1 MKHINNS
8 YELPDDVPTDTLG
21 QYDFL
26 SAQSGS
32 RLSFAYS
39 AAVIMAIDH
48 FNNRNSSVV
57 PEVANIDPNCSIYFT
72 DPSFIDTNTDGGE
85 AVRELYNLVDEL
97 EEKPCAVLGTVE
109 GQTNIDMIPAV
120 NTYQIPLI
128 SYYTEDATFVAEK
141 GTIGLTL
148 SADGRARAMVNY
160 LKPRQFL
167 AFWYVAESERE
178 TALAE
183 ALVLHGGT
191 EFKVEIFRVE
201 TNDIVKDK
209 LKGLKDSGIKTIFL
223 SVLTPVDLYRY
234 ALVLSEM
241 EMLKPEYVYILP
253 PELIPTDFVSVLYG
267 EQLPGSPLHQLLS
280 GALVFDRL
288 DGYRANPD
296 TDKFL
301 ASWKQQG
308 NETIDKMNSLVPKS
322 AYYLAGP
329 TYFQTVKPANFASF
343 VYDSVIAVGLGACIA
358 EKESILLAQ
367 ELAEKGINP
376 DQENEEEADLLPFRG
391 FVPNTNRRS
400 NGAATGGSIS
410 RDLYVDNSLNSI
422 EIENNEA
429 ITLSHRIQIR
439 DLQFARENTTA
450 ARGTLLAG
458 MLETQFEGASGM
470 IDFGKEVGKERNYDT
485 MSIGLYNIRPEN
497 TTNSTNQTFFA
508 FLTFKYNSDGWT
520 EIPNAVIVY
529 RDGTTDEPDEFR
541 EYVNE
546 NFLSTGVRIM
556 GLFLMSIAWLLAFA
570 ALIALQ
576 IFRKDAVVQRAQPF
590 FLKMLCYGSIIMSS
604 AIFTLSWDEGAG
616 WSDTQLDI
624 ACALTPWFFF
634 IGQIVTFC
642 ALFTKLWRV
651 DKVLQ
656 FRRRAVTVSN
666 VMKPS
671 IALLAVSISILV
683 AWTVVDPWTWVRKV
697 TSELPA
703 ERYGQCTSKYF
714 AAWFG
719 PLVALLFVA
728 EILTMY
734 FAWKTADIPNDFRD
748 SGAVMY
754 ASFAQI
760 QSWAI
765 GVPMLVVLGTSSSDA
780 TYFGRIF
787 LIWIFAVSSVVV
799 VVGPKLVNAYRIR
812 RNPELGKAKSRVHVS
827 GLSGPNTSSSNY
839 APVMSSSSN
848 YLPVMSSNSGNE
860 TYPKS
865 QSQNEDPEGPLST
878 SYTH

>member
-1 MKHINNS
+1 MNS
-8 YELPDDVPTDTLG
+8 FD
-21 QYDFL
+21 QYNFL
-26 SAQSGS
+26 SPQSGS
-32 RLSFAYS
+32 RLSFAYT
-39 AAVIMAIDH
+39 AAVVMAIDH
-48 FNNRNSSVV
+48 FNNRNSSIV
-57 PEVANIDPNCSIYFT
+57 PEVANIDPNCSVYFT
-72 DPSFIDTNTDGGE
+72 DPSFIDTKTDGGQ
-85 AVRELYNLVDEL
+85 AVIELYDLVDEL

-109 GQTNIDMIPAV
+109 GQTNIDVIPAA
-120 NTYQIPLI
+120 NTYQVPLI
-128 SYYTEDATFVAEK
+128 SYYTDDATFVTEK

-160 LKPRQFL
+160 LRYRQFL

-178 TALAE
+178 TALAD
-183 ALVLHGGT
+183 ALVQHGGK
-191 EFKVEIFRVE
+191 EFRVEVFRVE
-201 TNDIVKDK
+201 TDDIVTEK
-209 LKGLKDSGIKTIFL
+209 LKRLRDSGIKTIFL
-223 SVLTPVDLYRY
+223 SVLKPVDLYKY
-234 ALVLSEM
+234 AVMLSEM
-241 EMLKPEYVYILP
+241 EMLAPEYVYILP
-253 PELIPTDFVSVLYG
+253 PEIIPTDFVSILYG

-288 DGYRANPD
+288 DGFRKNPD

-301 ASWKQQG
+301 ALWRQQG

-329 TYFQTVKPANFASF
+329 TYFQTVKPANFASV
-343 VYDSVIAVGLGACIA
+343 VYDSVMAVGFGACIA
-358 EKESILLAQ
+358 EKETKLLAQ
-367 ELAEKGINP
+367 ELAEKGIDPN
-376 DQENEEEADLLPFRG
+376 QVEEEEAPLLQFRG
-391 FVPNTNRRS
+391 FVPNLDRS
-400 NGAATGGSIS
+400 PTSQEGTLA
-410 RDLYVDNSLNSI
+410 RDLSADPSLRTV
-422 EIENNEA
+422 EIKHDKAAGWQNMQ
-429 ITLSHRIQIR
+429 LR
-439 DLQFARENTTA
+439 DLQILRENTTA

-458 MLETQFEGASGM
+458 MMETKFEGASGVV
-470 IDFGKEVGKERNYDT
+470 DFGNEVGKERNYDT
-485 MSIGLYNIRPEN
+485 ISIGLYNIRPEN
-497 TTNSTNQTFFA
+497 VTNSDNQTFFA
-508 FLTFKYNSDGWT
+508 FLTSTYNADGWAKVPNT
-520 EIPNAVIVY
+520 EIVY

-541 EYVNE
+541 IYVNE
-546 NFLSTGVRIM
+546 NFLSTGVRVM

-576 IFRKDAVVQRAQPF
+576 IFTKDAVVQRAQPF

-616 WSDTQLDI
+616 WSDAQLDV

-634 IGQIVTFC
+634 VGQIVTFC

-656 FRRRAVTVSN
+656 FRRRAVTISN

-671 IALLAVSISILV
+671 IALISVSMAILIT
-683 AWTVVDPWTWVRKV
+683 WTIVDPWTWVRKV

-703 ERYGQCTSKYF
+703 ERYGQCTSNYF

-765 GVPMLVVLGTSSSDA
+765 GVPMLVVLGTSSADA

-799 VVGPKLVNAYRIR
+799 VVGPKLINAYRIR

-827 GLSGPNTSSSNY
+827 GLTGPTTSSAQFVPSR
-839 APVMSSSSN
+839 
-848 YLPVMSSNSGNE
+848 SSNSGTSYHVPVVSTNSGNE
-860 TYPKS
+860 S
-865 QSQNEDPEGPLST
+865 QFRSQNEDPEGPLN
-878 SYTH
+878 HN

>member
-1 MKHINNS
+1 MPLS
-8 YELPDDVPTDTLG
+8 YELPDDVSTANID

-26 SAQSGS
+26 SPQSGS
-32 RLSFAYS
+32 RLSFAYA
-39 AAVIMAIDH
+39 AAVVMAIDH
-48 FNNRNSSVV
+48 FNNRNASVV
-57 PEVANIDPNCSIYFT
+57 PEVANIDANCSVHFI
-72 DPSFIDTNTDGGE
+72 DPAFIDTNTDGGE
-85 AVRELYNLVDEL
+85 AVRELYDLVDEL

-109 GQTNIDMIPAV
+109 GQTNFDMIPAV

-128 SYYTEDATFVAEK
+128 SYYTEDAMFVSEK

-160 LKPRQFL
+160 LKTRQFL
-167 AFWYVAESERE
+167 AFWYIAESERE

-183 ALVLHGGT
+183 ALVQHGGT
-191 EFKVEIFRVE
+191 ELKVEIFRVE
-201 TNDIVKDK
+201 TDDVVKDN
-209 LKGLKDSGIKTIFL
+209 LKRLKDSGIKTIYL
-223 SVLTPVDLYRY
+223 SMLKPVDLYKY
-234 ALVLSEM
+234 AVVLSEM
-241 EMLKPEYVYILP
+241 EMLKPEFVYILP
-253 PELIPTDFVSVLYG
+253 PELIPTDFVSILYG
-267 EQLPGSPLHQLLS
+267 EQQPGSPLHQLLS

-288 DGYRANPD
+288 DGFRANPD

-301 ASWKQQG
+301 ASWRQQG
-308 NETIDKMNSLVPKS
+308 NQTINRMNSLVPKS

-329 TYFQTVKPANFASF
+329 TYFQTVKPANFASY
-343 VYDSVIAVGLGACIA
+343 VYDAVMAVGFGACIA

-367 ELAEKGINP
+367 ELAEKGIDP
-376 DQENEEEADLLPFRG
+376 DQVEEKAELLPFRG
-391 FVPNTNRRS
+391 FVPNLAKRS
-400 NGAATGGSIS
+400 DDPSKVGSIS
-410 RDLYVDNSLNSI
+410 RDLSSLHSSKSV
-422 EIENNEA
+422 EIKHGET
-429 ITLSHRIQIR
+429 ISYPHKTSMR

-458 MLETQFEGASGM
+458 MLETQFEGASGSV
-470 IDFGKEVGKERNYDT
+470 DFGKEVGKERNYDT

-497 TTNSTNQTFFA
+497 VTDSTNQTFFA
-508 FLTFKYNSDGWT
+508 FLAFTYNSDGWT
-520 EIPNAVIVY
+520 KTPNTAIVY
-529 RDGTTDEPDEFR
+529 RDGTTDEPDDYR

-576 IFRKDAVVQRAQPF
+576 IFTKDAVVQRAQPF

-616 WSDTQLDI
+616 WSDTQLDV

-634 IGQIVTFC
+634 VGQIVTFC

-656 FRRRAVTVSN
+656 FKRRAVTVSN

-671 IALLAVSISILV
+671 LALLAVSISILI

-719 PLVALLFVA
+719 PLVLLLFVA
-728 EILTMY
+728 EVLTMY

-799 VVGPKLVNAYRIR
+799 VVGPKLINAYRIR
-812 RNPELGKAKSRVHVS
+812 RNPELGKVKSRVHVS
-827 GLSGPNTSSSNY
+827 GLMSGPASSSNY
-839 APVMSSSSN
+839 VPAVSSSN
-848 YLPVMSSNSGNE
+848 YVPAMSSNSGGE
-860 TYPKS
+860 S
-865 QSQNEDPEGPLST
+865 FARFQSQNEDPEGPLSR
-878 SYTH
+878 